1 MRKNMMKSG
10 SKNVVLAG
18 MMVFAVVALTTT
30 GCATKKYVQ
39 EQVTAT
45 EERVEQH
52 IDQVEGQ
59 VEANQTRLGEQEKL
73 IKANAES
80 VASASQSAKEAYE
93 RAIAA
98 GELAEGKFVYETS
111 LSDEDVSFSFDKAG
125 LSDGAKAALDGFAQK
140 VKGDNKNVYIE
151 VQGHTD
157 SIGSEDYN
165 LKLGQQRAE
174 AVRDYLIRAHGFPVH
189 RIAALSYGESEPV
202 ADNGTREGRSQNRR
216 VVLVVLH

>member
-157 SIGSEDYN
+157 SVGSEDYN

>member
-1 MRKNMMKSG
+1 MRKSNGRNFVPAWM
-10 SKNVVLAG
+10 A
-18 MMVFAVVALTTT
+18 VFAVFALTTT

-45 EERVEQH
+45 EERVEQR
-52 IDQVEGQ
+52 IEQVEGQ
-59 VEANQTRLGEQEKL
+59 VEANQTRLNEQEKL

-80 VASASQSAKEAYE
+80 VANASQSAKEAYE
-93 RAIAA
+93 RAITA

-111 LSDEDVSFSFDKAG
+111 LSDEDVSFS
-125 LSDGAKAALDGFAQK
+125 SDRAALGDSAKAALDGFAQK
-140 VKGDNKNVYIE
+140 VKGENKNVYIE

-157 SIGSEDYN
+157 SLGSEGYN
-165 LKLGQQRAE
+165 LKLGQKRAE

-202 ADNGTREGRSQNRR
+202 ADNGTRNGRAQNRR

>member
-1 MRKNMMKSG
+1 MMKSG

-157 SIGSEDYN
+157 SVGSEDYN